1 MVTLNLLSTHLST
14 IVDLSIH
21 CRLVD
26 LSTCRLVD
34 LSTVVDNLSI
44 ELVDLSKRGS
54 TLTPIVTSGGD
65 GRNFGEKK
73 CSPLLMKVTTFVLAA
88 CTKALRRVVVS
99 FDVRGYV

>member
-54 TLTPIVTSGGD
+54 SDLP
-65 GRNFGEKK
+65 GRDVAPTRPSCLRYDQPAGFAVEFWL
-73 CSPLLMKVTTFVLAA
+73 SP
-88 CTKALRRVVVS
+88 R
-99 FDVRGYV
+99 

>member
-1 MVTLNLLSTHLST
+1 MSAYAVSLTTPPE
-14 IVDLSIH
+14 
-21 CRLVD
+21 RP
-26 LSTCRLVD
+26 
-34 LSTVVDNLSI
+34 
-44 ELVDLSKRGS
+44 
-54 TLTPIVTSGGD
+54 TLTPIVTSGGG